1 MGRAQ
6 DEHSMMLSD
15 AWTLQGPIS
24 STLRE
29 AREAS
34 EPRAWPSDRDLS
46 SVVGLGAP
54 LSARSGSRRATAPL
68 AGKKLAFSGD
78 SITFG
83 YDEDRGGVRMADPW
97 VDQVGRML
105 GAAACVN
112 YGVSSA
118 TLIDGPDST
127 HAILRAFPAYDDDVD
142 VIGFLIGINDSYFG
156 HPLGTPDDGD
166 ATTYCGG
173 LNLLCRGAVEKW
185 RPADGKLVFLMTYP
199 KNDQPHSRRED
210 VRFAGLTGWDAWN
223 EAIRHVARRYSFLSA
238 ICMPNWASALRRTRA
253 TSTGTAAPTAIR
265 RTPRRRART
274 SSCASWPPGFARA
287 CKVGFA
293 KSSAPG
299 FMSAAWIR
307 ARVRRAVDSSGAKP
321 FDAASPRPFLL
332 STVRARRAASSRL
345 R

>member
-29 AREAS
+29 AREAF

-83 YDEDRGGVRMADPW
+83 YDEDRGGVRMAYPW

-127 HAILRAFPAYDDDVD
+127 HAILRAFPAYDDVD
-142 VIGFLIGINDSYFG
+142 VIGFLIGINDSHFG

-166 ATTYCGG
+166 ATTCCGG

-223 EAIRHVARRYSFLSA
+223 EAIRHVARRYSLPVCDLHA
-238 ICMPNWASALRRTRA
+238 ELGVCPETDPRYEYWYRRPDCH
-253 TSTGTAAPTAIR
+253 SPHPTQACANVI
-265 RTPRRRART
+265 AR
-274 SSCASWPPGFARA
+274 F
-287 CKVGFA
+287 V
-293 KSSAPG
+293 
-299 FMSAAWIR
+299 AAWIR
-307 ARVRRAVDSSGAKP
+307 ARV
-321 FDAASPRPFLL
+321 
-332 STVRARRAASSRL
+332 
-345 R
+345 